1 MLTIVCMQKTRR
13 ESLILCSST
22 FRFSQIIYVIQLQ
35 LIIDMLILVVQ
46 EIVHKFYPTLQD
58 AVN

>member
-1 MLTIVCMQKTRR
+1 MQKTRR

-22 FRFSQIIYVIQLQ
+22 LRFSQIIYVIQLQ